1 MSRTDP
7 APHFRAGEN
16 PEPPSNVRHF
26 VVFAC
31 TLMAVL
37 LYVDRY
43 CVSMAEPYIKQD
55 LNLSTFQIGFVFSA
69 FFLTYALLIGNLI
82 SRGRSGGGEFPSLRT
97 VCPVTFLRGF
107 IPDNLMFWKMNPVA
121 RNRE

>member
-7 APHFRAGEN
+7 EPLFRAGEN
-16 PEPPSNVRHF
+16 PDPPSNVRHF
-26 VVFAC
+26 VVFSC

-55 LNLSTFQIGFVFSA
+55 LNLSTFQIGFFSV
-69 FFLTYALLIGNLI
+69 
-82 SRGRSGGGEFPSLRT
+82 RSF
-97 VCPVTFLRGF
+97 
-107 IPDNLMFWKMNPVA
+107 
-121 RNRE
+121 